1 MVRARECTRESGHYR
16 LKGGATLLVFA
27 ACAHAQ
33 DAAEIVRRAI
43 ALEDHNLDLSRG
55 YSYQQRQELREADS
69 AGKLKKTESDTYE
82 ILIVEGSHYRHHVA
96 HNDKP
101 LPAAEKTKEDEKLRR
116 VTEERRKETAEERKR
131 RLEESDRRRRKQREP
146 YRQVPEA
153 FHLRVAG
160 EEAVNGIAAWVI
172 EATPKPGYRPVSNA
186 TRFFPKMKGRLWI
199 AKQDY
204 ETLKVDIE
212 SLDTI
217 SFGGFLIR
225 MAKGSHVVIDAVRVN
240 GEVWMPKTVVLR
252 GSVRIALIK
261 VVRGEYVFTFSDY
274 KKAQGVS
281 GPVTGQ

>member
-1 MVRARECTRESGHYR
+1 VLTTWHRLLAWCTF
-16 LKGGATLLVFA
+16 LLFA
-27 ACAHAQ
+27 ACLHGQ
-33 DAAEIVRRAI
+33 DAADIVRRAI
-43 ALEDHNLDLSRG
+43 ALQEHSLDLSRG

-69 AGKLKKTESDTYE
+69 SGKLKKTESDTYE
-82 ILIVEGSHYRHHVA
+82 MLMVEGSHYRHHVA

-101 LPAAEKTKEDEKLRR
+101 LPPAEKAKEDEKLRR
-116 VTEERRKETAEERKR
+116 VTEERRKETPEERKR
-131 RLEESDRRRRKQREP
+131 RIEESERRRRKQREP

-153 FHLRVAG
+153 FNLRVAG
-160 EEAVNGIAAWVI
+160 EETVNGIEAWVI

-186 TRFFPKMKGRLWI
+186 TRFFPRMKGRIWI
-199 AKQDY
+199 ARQDY

-274 KKAQGVS
+274 KKAQAAPGAVM
-281 GPVTGQ
+281 GQ